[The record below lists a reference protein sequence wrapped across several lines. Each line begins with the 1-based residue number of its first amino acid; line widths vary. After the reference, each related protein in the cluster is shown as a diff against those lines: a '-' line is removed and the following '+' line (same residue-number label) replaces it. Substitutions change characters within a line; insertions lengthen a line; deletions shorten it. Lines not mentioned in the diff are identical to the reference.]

1 MRHGLGRSLIVLA
14 VFAVAFLVFGVFLAD
29 RDSQAG
35 LIGLIRKLHGSVP
48 TAAEG
53 NAPQET
59 FTLASPRNNDHSDS
73 ILVQIDKATSA
84 LVESVMPSV
93 VRIDTTRKVNSSRM
107 DAINEAQ
114 AIGRPYDEPG
124 LGSGVFISVEGHV
137 MTNYHVVAG
146 VDEIAVTTWSGSELL
161 ATLMGFDAD
170 MDVALL
176 KVENPHGIRYQPL
189 PFGDS
194 DDPDTVDVGYM
205 VMAVGSPMGLTNS
218 VTTGIV
224 SGRYSQQD
232 ETTISL
238 FVTTAIINPG
248 SSGGPLINSKGEL
261 VGINTALY
269 AVDPAKRSSWQ
280 GIGLA
285 TPSNEALNV
294 FYKIRQAG
302 HQVGYIGVRARDLPA
317 APITRFGA
325 EPQSVVMVTVVTKG
339 SPAESAGVL
348 PGDVVLSFAARQIH
362 STNQLFPLVREHAVG
377 ESVSL
382 VVFRGNEEVTL
393 EVVVASQEEF
403 RNKRTLGEM
412 DRVGRM
418 AAGPQDFC
426 EAMGVHVG
434 DFTSGMRRD
443 LQILPDSPGILVK
456 EVDRESQ
463 LAGELQRGD
472 IIERLDQ
479 SFIFRAHDF
488 HEKINN
494 IESGVPLTL
503 WFKRD
508 GDDKSVTIRRIE

>member
-29 RDSQAG
+29 RESNAG
-35 LIGLIRKLHGSVP
+35 LMGLIRRLHEPKLGEEPKVS
-48 TAAEG
+48 
-53 NAPQET
+53 PQET
-59 FTLASPRNNDHSDS
+59 FTLAKPRDVDPSKS
-73 ILVQIDKATSA
+73 ILVQIDEATNA

-93 VRIDTTRKVNSSRM
+93 VRIDTTRKVVESPVPT
-107 DAINEAQ
+107 Q
-114 AIGRPYDEPG
+114 PGQQLVGHPYDEPG
-124 LGSGVFISVEGHV
+124 LGSGVFISEEGHV

-146 VDEIAVTTWSGSELL
+146 VDEIAVTTWNGSELL

-176 KVENPHGIRYQPL
+176 KVENPHGTRYQPL

-194 DDPDTVDVGYM
+194 NQLEVGHM

-269 AVDPAKRSSWQ
+269 AVDPAKKSSWQ

-285 TPSNEALNV
+285 TPSNEALYV
-294 FYKIRQAG
+294 FYTIRQAG
-302 HQVGYIGVRARDLPA
+302 HQTGYIGVTAQDLPA
-317 APITRFGA
+317 TPNTRFGA
-325 EPQSVVMVTVVTKG
+325 EPQSVVIITDVTKG
-339 SPAESAGVL
+339 SPAERAGVL
-348 PGDVVLSFAARQIH
+348 PGDVVLSFASRQIH

-377 ESVSL
+377 ETVPL
-382 VVFRGNEEVTL
+382 VVFRGSQEQVL
-393 EVVVASQEEF
+393 QIVVASLEEI
-403 RNKRTLGEM
+403 RNKHSLGKM
-412 DRVGRM
+412 DRVGRID
-418 AAGPQDFC
+418 GPQDFC
-426 EAMGVHVG
+426 EAMGVHLE
-434 DFTSGMRRD
+434 DFTAEMRRD

-456 EVDRESQ
+456 EVDRGSQ
-463 LAGELQRGD
+463 LTGKLQRGD
-472 IIERLDQ
+472 VIERLNDF
-479 SFIFRAHDF
+479 FIYRAHDF
-488 HEKINN
+488 HEKIN
-494 IESGVPLTL
+494 SVAPGVPLTI
-503 WFKRD
+503 WFKRA
-508 GDDKSVTIRRIE
+508 GDDKSVTIRRVE